1 MFHMFSSQG
10 GSIYG
15 LGGLGVFW
23 YGVHDEFLS
32 DEGIIQSI
40 FLGGGGRLFIFA
52 FAFTSRTLRCKL
64 RRRVAIYQQHEKDQ
78 FKVKD

>member
-40 FLGGGGRLFIFA
+40 FLGGGGETFHICIRL
-52 FAFTSRTLRCKL
+52 
-64 RRRVAIYQQHEKDQ
+64 HEQD
-78 FKVKD
+78 FKVQAEAQGRDLPAAREGSV